1 MLVSSPS
8 LEDFVAVKR
17 LVEAIASARSGFL
30 PIPETILPC
39 AREADPEQPVQC
51 FQKGFRSHSHGL
63 VTLVSKEKL
72 ILRELHKPR
81 HTDV

>member
-8 LEDFVAVKR
+8 LEEFVAVKR

-63 VTLVSKEKL
+63 VSKEKL
-72 ILRELHKPR
+72 ILHKLHKPR

>member
-51 FQKGFRSHSHGL
+51 FQKGLRSHSHG
-63 VTLVSKEKL
+63 LVSKEKL
-72 ILRELHKPR
+72 ILHKLHKPR

>member
-63 VTLVSKEKL
+63 VSKEKL
-72 ILRELHKPR
+72 ILHKLHKPR